1 MRDTAAVL
9 DAIAGPMPGDI
20 FVAPAPH
27 GPFCEEV
34 GRDPGRLHV
43 VLLLKDILLDNPVHH
58 ECVEAVEH
66 TGQVL
71 ESLGHHV
78 DVAHPPQLEGA
89 TGLGQALRIVST
101 SNLAASLDRWSEAIG
116 RPVTLEDVEQD
127 TWERA
132 EVGRGFSAVELQ
144 QAVARLLNERFDCLS
159 GGWTAGTCR

>member
-1 MRDTAAVL
+1 
-9 DAIAGPMPGDI
+9 MPGDI